1 MRKLIV
7 ALAAIAMLAAM
18 ASPVQAAYPTEYNQ
32 KTQVLTDEP
41 RTGMAGSEVVRTIL
55 LAPGRYGWWTYV
67 SPRATPIGGDCDG
80 REIDLGWGWY
90 DWVDTLVPHDGYYEQ
105 TTGLVPHNLDWPIV
119 ELRCSWRI
127 EFANTYTWGSAL
139 DPHF

>member
-1 MRKLIV
+1 MRKLIL
-7 ALAAIAMLAAM
+7 ALAAVVLLV
-18 ASPVQAAYPTEYNQ
+18 ASPAQAAAPTEYHQ

-41 RTGMAGSEVVRTIL
+41 KPGVASSQVVRNIL
-55 LAPGRYGWWTYV
+55 LGPGRYGWWTYV
-67 SPRATPIGGDCDG
+67 SPRATPVAGDCDG

-90 DWVDTLVPHDGYYEQ
+90 QWIDTLVPHDGYYEHIS
-105 TTGLVPHNLDWPIV
+105 GLVPFNSDWPAV